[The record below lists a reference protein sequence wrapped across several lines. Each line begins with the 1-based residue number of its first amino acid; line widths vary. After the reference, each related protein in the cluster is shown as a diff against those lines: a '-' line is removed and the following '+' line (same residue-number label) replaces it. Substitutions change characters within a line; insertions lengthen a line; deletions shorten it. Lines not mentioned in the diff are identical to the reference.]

1 MQPRCL
7 FHVNREAAISL
18 SNQLEQLRIAH
29 KLLCI
34 IVINGEGE
42 LLSQVGDA
50 PEGEEFALYSPM
62 VMETTRRMAQCG
74 GFGEPICNGVILKQG
89 RILITHETVVGDQVI
104 YTSLLSQKS
113 VPAGLLSLLNHISA
127 LVKASL

>member
-1 MQPRCL
+1 
-7 FHVNREAAISL
+7 
-18 SNQLEQLRIAH
+18 
-29 KLLCI
+29 
-34 IVINGEGE
+34 
-42 LLSQVGDA
+42 
-50 PEGEEFALYSPM
+50 M

-104 YTSLLSQKS
+104 YTSLLCQKS
-113 VPAGLLSLLNHISA
+113 VPAGLLSLLNHISV